1 MESVRRKKR
10 SQWQDVYRRFRKN
23 KLAVFGLFML
33 LVLLIVAVLS
43 IFLVDYD
50 KVITQ
55 DVYNKFAP
63 WSWEHPLGTDSF
75 GRDIFSRLLYASRYS
90 ITIGFAVVTMS
101 ITAGTIIGAVAGY
114 YGGIIDNVLMRIIDM
129 FIAIP
134 VHLFA
139 IAVVAVLGPGIVN
152 LTIAIALANISGY
165 ARLMRSSVLTV
176 KEMDYIEAARASG
189 ASNSRILWKHILPAT
204 LSPMIV
210 QATLGIGF
218 AIICASALSY
228 LGLGIMPP
236 DPEWGAMLAEGQPA
250 ISISPNLVLVAVFA
264 IMYVVLA
271 FNLVGDGLREALN
284 PKMKD

>member
-1 MESVRRKKR
+1 
-10 SQWQDVYRRFRKN
+10 
-23 KLAVFGLFML
+23 
-33 LVLLIVAVLS
+33 
-43 IFLVDYD
+43 
-50 KVITQ
+50 
-55 DVYNKFAP
+55 
-63 WSWEHPLGTDSF
+63 
-75 GRDIFSRLLYASRYS
+75 
-90 ITIGFAVVTMS
+90 
-101 ITAGTIIGAVAGY
+101 
-114 YGGIIDNVLMRIIDM
+114 MRIIDM

-250 ISISPNLVLVAVFA
+250 ISISPNLVLVAGFA

-271 FNLVGDGLREALN
+271 FNLVGDGLREALD